1 MENTKTVLKNEI
13 HIAGTVVSMRMEER
27 GNCILV
33 IRSNAERQIRNI
45 QLRFYDINQAIIFRV
60 GDHVRIAGHMQN
72 RRTQDAEGNYHSTP
86 TIVGDSIAVSKR
98 RLTQIL
104 DESIPEQGGGA
115 QADEN
120 WGVLAGIVT
129 SIRTPTDKVTFL
141 NIRIPSGRRD
151 YNCRVTCL
159 GRFQRAAANLKEGEN
174 VAVSCYVSVLDD
186 TQRESRQS
194 LVCTDLFSYGESD
207 EAPKAPEEPTESL
220 QPEEEANND
229 KNESFDPPAV
239 PANPET
245 GVDAFSEK
253 RCKRQI
259 VIMKSGILRTI
270 RHMWKPLML
279 RCSIHFRERRTITM
293 KRQPKIIIACLVMA
307 VGLTSC
313 TVTPADP
320 STGKYA
326 TQYPQTTL
334 EYSIYINKQITV
346 FVNELSTRLN
356 QAVHSTDGV
365 YENETE
371 ATEQSIQLLQETL
384 DNVTAM
390 QPSVGKEDDRLSLIT
405 AMQTALDHMKE
416 YKESVESGET
426 DLTNYSHIF
435 ETDIN
440 VLTGMASLYN
450 Q

>member
-253 RCKRQI
+253 TRKRQI

>member
-253 RCKRQI
+253 
-259 VIMKSGILRTI
+259 
-270 RHMWKPLML
+270 
-279 RCSIHFRERRTITM
+279 
-293 KRQPKIIIACLVMA
+293 
-307 VGLTSC
+307 
-313 TVTPADP
+313 
-320 STGKYA
+320 
-326 TQYPQTTL
+326 TL
-334 EYSIYINKQITV
+334 
-346 FVNELSTRLN
+346 
-356 QAVHSTDGV
+356 
-365 YENETE
+365 
-371 ATEQSIQLLQETL
+371 
-384 DNVTAM
+384 
-390 QPSVGKEDDRLSLIT
+390 
-405 AMQTALDHMKE
+405 QTAN
-416 YKESVESGET
+416 S
-426 DLTNYSHIF
+426 NYEERHSENNRMFGDGSRVDQLYGH
-435 ETDIN
+435 
-440 VLTGMASLYN
+440 ASRSIDW
-450 Q
+450 

>member
-245 GVDAFSEK
+245 GVDAFSEN
-253 RCKRQI
+253 
-259 VIMKSGILRTI
+259 
-270 RHMWKPLML
+270 
-279 RCSIHFRERRTITM
+279 
-293 KRQPKIIIACLVMA
+293 AA
-307 VGLTSC
+307 N
-313 TVTPADP
+313 
-320 STGKYA
+320 GK
-326 TQYPQTTL
+326 
-334 EYSIYINKQITV
+334 
-346 FVNELSTRLN
+346 
-356 QAVHSTDGV
+356 
-365 YENETE
+365 
-371 ATEQSIQLLQETL
+371 
-384 DNVTAM
+384 
-390 QPSVGKEDDRLSLIT
+390 
-405 AMQTALDHMKE
+405 
-416 YKESVESGET
+416 
-426 DLTNYSHIF
+426 
-435 ETDIN
+435 
-440 VLTGMASLYN
+440 
-450 Q
+450 